1 MIINVTV
8 VKECIE
14 LEKEEKDYLELD
26 KECTELVKGKKIKLL
41 PGDLADP
48 GDLYLKNP
56 HRLTNFEIIDLFKNK
71 PRFNGAYSRNRLQEK
86 IKKEHM

>member
-1 MIINVTV
+1 MYRAG
-8 VKECIE
+8 KRGKR
-14 LEKEEKDYLELD
+14 LFRAGQGMYRAGQ
-26 KECTELVKGKKIKLL
+26 GKKIKLL